1 MIRRLLVIIA
11 AVLLVGGIA
20 VIVLNRQNRPNA
32 NISNSN
38 VSATNSLTNTA
49 AETNVNSDQPTPAS
63 RTAVLTVSRQF
74 SERFGSTSTDN
85 PVGHLTAAES
95 FASAALKQAFKRLA
109 ASPPSSSISVS
120 IASRAYAFS
129 MTSFDERLGQAEVLV
144 TLQRTERQ
152 GNDKPVTYQQ
162 NLILQLLR
170 QDGTWKVNAATFVPR
185 S

>member
-1 MIRRLLVIIA
+1 MRRALIIIA

-38 VSATNSLTNTA
+38 VSTTNSLTNTA
-49 AETNVNSDQPTPAS
+49 AETNVDNNQPTPSS
-63 RTAVLTVSRQF
+63 RTAVLTVSRHF
-74 SERFGSTSTDN
+74 SERFGSTSTDA
-85 PVGHLTAAES
+85 PTGHLTAAEP
-95 FASAALKQAFKRLA
+95 FASAALKQTFKRLA
-109 ASPPSSSISVS
+109 ASPPSSAISAS

-129 MTSFDERLGQAEVLV
+129 ISSFDERSGRAEVLV

>member
-1 MIRRLLVIIA
+1 MRRILVIIA

-20 VIVLNRQNRPNA
+20 VIVLNRQNLPNA

-85 PVGHLTAAES
+85 PVGHLTATES
-95 FASAALKQAFKRLA
+95 FATAALKQAFKRLA
-109 ASPPSSSISVS
+109 ASTPAPTGSSSIT
-120 IASRAYAFS
+120 SRAYAFS
-129 MTSFDERLGQAEVLV
+129 VTSFDERLGQAEVLV

-162 NLILQLLR
+162 NLTLQLLR
-170 QDGTWKVNAATFVPR
+170 EDGAWKVNAAQWQR
-185 S
+185 R